1 MRNKRTPFSFTNLGR
16 LVRIQNL
23 IAASQPSEFQQAIE
37 AAIKDLTEEW
47 GPNDN
52 AS

>member
-1 MRNKRTPFSFTNLGR
+1 MRIQRTPFSFANLR
-16 LVRIQNL
+16 HMVRIQNL
-23 IAASQPSEFQQAIE
+23 IAASQPSEFEQAIE

-47 GPNDN
+47 GLNDN